1 MWTDYSKIEFDI
13 ELSKE
18 GNMTTKRDAFGDEIK
33 TNEGDFA
40 SLFEQS
46 MTAGT
51 RKLKKGDEFRGEIV
65 SLHGDSVFVSTGT
78 PMDGVL
84 PKAELLN
91 EDKQITHKVGDVIE
105 VVVVRVT
112 HDEIMLRYKS
122 ARMSSSNTD
131 SLEDAFDMELP
142 VEGRVTEIVK
152 GGFRVEI
159 QKKLAFCPIS
169 QIDSKPDADQS
180 VYINKKFDFLIT
192 QFEKN
197 GRNIVVSRRRIL
209 DMQKAENEGTFLQK
223 FKVGDIITGRITK
236 VESYGAFVEIQ
247 PGVEGLVHV
256 SELAWGRVQNPNDV
270 VSVGQSVQAK
280 ILKIDD
286 GDRMK
291 ISLSIKEGGTAI
303 DPWIEFEK
311 NFPVGTKIKGV
322 VEKKEVFGYFVTVV
336 PGINGLFPRSKWRD
350 SADAKSYD
358 TKGKGDVLDLQIEQ
372 IDPIGRKVLLALGS
386 EEIDESWKQ
395 HTTSNAAPKKGLGT
409 FGDLLTKAQTGTKK
423 K

>member
-1 MWTDYSKIEFDI
+1 
-13 ELSKE
+13 
-18 GNMTTKRDAFGDEIK
+18 MTTKRDAFGDEIK
-33 TNEGDFA
+33 VNDGDFA
-40 SLFEQS
+40 SMFEQS

-112 HDEIMLRYKS
+112 HDEILLRYKS
-122 ARMSSSNTD
+122 ARMSASATD
-131 SLEDAFDMELP
+131 TLEDAFDMEIP

-159 QKKLAFCPIS
+159 QKKLAFCPVS
-169 QIDSKPDADQS
+169 QIDTKPEADQT
-180 VYINKKFDFLIT
+180 VYLNKKFEFLIT
-192 QFEKN
+192 QFENN

-209 DMQKAENEGTFLQK
+209 DLQKAENEGTFLQK
-223 FKVGDIITGRITK
+223 YKVGDVITGRITK
-236 VESYGAFVEIQ
+236 VERYGAFVEIQ

-256 SELAWGRVQNPNDV
+256 SELAWGRVQNPADV

-286 GDRMK
+286 SDRMK

-303 DPWIEFEK
+303 DPWVEFEK
-311 NFPVGTKIKGV
+311 NYPVGTKIKGI

-358 TKGKGDVLDLQIEQ
+358 NKNKGDVLDLQIEQ
-372 IDPIGRKVLLALGS
+372 IDPVGRKVLLALAS

-395 HTTSNAAPKKGLGT
+395 HTASNAAPKKGLGT
-409 FGDLLTKAQTGTKK
+409 FGDLLAKAQTGTKK